1 MFPILESY
9 VLLVG
14 SITHGPGV
22 YDACSRQGGEHLDVE
37 AVFDVYAFAER
48 QRVAQDQDLVSE
60 GSWILLNESLAV
72 LIVSDGPL
80 VTSRIDPRCQ
90 NIRRIAPSRLRIG
103 SKDMITL
110 NVEMPIKSRT
120 VSPGESPHYT

>member
-14 SITHGPGV
+14 SVTHGPGV
-22 YDACSRQGGEHLDVE
+22 YDACSRQGGEHFDVE

-48 QRVAQDQDLVSE
+48 QRVAQDQDLVFE
-60 GSWILLNESLAV
+60 GPWILLNESLAV
-72 LIVSDGPL
+72 LITSDAPL

-90 NIRRIAPSRLRIG
+90 KIRRTTPSRSRIG
-103 SKDMITL
+103 SEDVITL
-110 NVEMPIKSRT
+110 GVVMPI
-120 VSPGESPHYT
+120 

>member
-48 QRVAQDQDLVSE
+48 KRVAQDQDLVSE
-60 GSWILLNESLAV
+60 GPWILLNESLAG
-72 LIVSDGPL
+72 LIISDAPR
-80 VTSRIDPRCQ
+80 VTSRIDPRRQ
-90 NIRRIAPSRLRIG
+90 NIRRITPSRSRIG
-103 SKDMITL
+103 SEDVITL
-110 NVEMPIKSRT
+110 RVVTPI
-120 VSPGESPHYT
+120 